1 MQTSILNK
9 KSLPTKGWLQ
19 KIARASNLVVV
30 YDEKLLE
37 IPRVADWL
45 GLFSNS
51 LGVEAGESLKD
62 VDKFPS
68 LVRKLLPML
77 DGRPRNQCAIVAIGG
92 GSVGDA
98 AGFLAS
104 VIKRGV
110 GFIQIPST
118 WLAAIDSAYGGKT
131 ALNVDQHKNQI
142 GTFYPARAVCCVADL
157 LNSQSD
163 ENLFSGYG
171 EAQKMALIAGGKL
184 FQKMNVAR
192 GLDAVLLWELLP
204 DLARAKMRV
213 VKGDPLEKSGKR
225 FVLNLGHTLGHAIEL
240 WSSEYDGSR
249 LSHGAAVRVGLDFA
263 VRFSHKKRIMSASET
278 KRALAFLEKFPT
290 PEFSKIYRAELV
302 RAIAS
307 DKKAAGGGQIN
318 FVFLKMPGQPIVK
331 RVRVNEIVDFADSLG
346 WVRR

>member
-9 KSLPTKGWLQ
+9 KSLPSKRELQ
-19 KIARASNLVVV
+19 KFARASNLVVV
-30 YDEKLLE
+30 YDQKLLQ
-37 IPRVADWL
+37 IPRVAEWL
-45 GLFSNS
+45 GLFSNC
-51 LGVEAGESLKD
+51 LGVEAGEDLKN
-62 VDKFPS
+62 VDEFPG

-77 DGRPRNQCAIVAIGG
+77 DGRPRNQCAIVAVGG

-131 ALNVDQHKNQI
+131 ALNVDRHKNQI
-142 GTFYPARAVCCVADL
+142 GTFYPARAVYCVADL
-157 LNSQSD
+157 LNSQPD
-163 ENLFSGYG
+163 ENLLSGYG

-192 GLDAVLLWELLP
+192 DLDAVLLWGLLP

-213 VKGDPLEKSGKR
+213 AKGDPLEKLGKR

-240 WSSEYDGSR
+240 WGGAHEGSR

-263 VRFSHKKRIMSASET
+263 VRFSHEKRIMSANDT
-278 KRALAFLEKFPT
+278 KRALAFLEKFPR
-290 PEFSKIYRAELV
+290 PEFSKISKAELV
-302 RAIAS
+302 KAIAS
-307 DKKAAGGGQIN
+307 DKKAAGGGQVN

-331 RVRVNEIVDFADSLG
+331 RVRVNEIVEFADSLG
-346 WVRR
+346 WVSR